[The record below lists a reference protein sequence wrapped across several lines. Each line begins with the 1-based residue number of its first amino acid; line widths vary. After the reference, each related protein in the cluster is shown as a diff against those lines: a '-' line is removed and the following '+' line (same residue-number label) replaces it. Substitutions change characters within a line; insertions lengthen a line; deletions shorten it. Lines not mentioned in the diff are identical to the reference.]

1 VENSSISG
9 FNMKRFLLYVTGLC
23 VATIILL
30 LANEFLNRYL
40 IFSSSNAN
48 PYKMYRL
55 FIEQPKN
62 EIAILGSSRAEAGFA
77 PKELSDAAF
86 NYGLSGSAM
95 RETAFH
101 LQAIVERDENSLV
114 IVNLDPWGLGNGKF
128 QGRYRFATASPLVK
142 AEPKV
147 GLTFL
152 DRIPG
157 VRFHGEL
164 RGNIAQC
171 MNNRIAATKTME
183 NGAILQ
189 RLSRN
194 QAEWEYIIS
203 KSKPMGFARNQEAE
217 DALKSVFEKNTR
229 HEIVFVVSPVA
240 EPWWERFTG
249 KEELIE
255 LEHWLSKFQR
265 VHVIDHMMLGAHYDL
280 SEFMD
285 LTHLNEHG
293 ARRFT
298 RELKDKLTSMGLI
311 SNPHADVKSK

>member
-1 VENSSISG
+1 
-9 FNMKRFLLYVTGLC
+9 MKRFLLYVAGLLT
-23 VATIILL
+23 VTAVLL
-30 LANEFLNRYL
+30 MVSEAINRHL

-55 FIEQPKN
+55 FVEQPKG

-77 PKELSDAAF
+77 PKELSEKAF
-86 NYGLSGSAM
+86 NYGLSGSSM
-95 RETAFH
+95 RETVFH
-101 LQAIVERDENSLV
+101 LTAIMERKERSLV
-114 IVNLDPWGLGNGKF
+114 VVNLDPWGLGNGNF
-128 QGRYRFATASPLVK
+128 QGHYRFAAQAPLVK
-142 AEPKV
+142 AEKKV
-147 GLTFL
+147 RLSYL

-157 VRFHGEL
+157 VRFHGEM

-194 QAEWEYIIS
+194 QGEWDYIIS
-203 KSKPMGFARNQEAE
+203 KSKTAGFTRNQETE
-217 DALKSVFEKNTR
+217 SMLRSVLEKNHQ

-240 EPWWERFTG
+240 EPWWDRFEG
-249 KEELIE
+249 KEELLK
-255 LEHWLSKFQR
+255 LEQWLSQFAH
-265 VHVIDHMMLGAHYDL
+265 VHVIDHMTLGAHYDL

-298 RELKDKLTSMGLI
+298 NELRIKL
-311 SNPHADVKSK
+311 ADMKLL